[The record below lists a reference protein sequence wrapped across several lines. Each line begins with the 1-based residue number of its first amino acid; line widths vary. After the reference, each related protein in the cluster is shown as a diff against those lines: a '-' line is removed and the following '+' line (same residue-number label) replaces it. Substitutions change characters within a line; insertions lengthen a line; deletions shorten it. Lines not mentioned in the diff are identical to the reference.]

1 MKRPYYIEGDERKT
15 TLQERVE
22 QFALAVTLDIENEAK
37 DELIQNEL
45 KILNSLTNALL
56 AIKL

>member
-22 QFALAVTLDIENEAK
+22 QFSLAVALDIEIEAK